1 MANTNEILMF
11 VDWDDTLFPTTW
23 LKMFTIDITNPS
35 ADMINMFE
43 SLDRLIS
50 EAIIK
55 MRASGSIIIVSNGSN
70 LWLQA
75 CLGVLPNFKEITET
89 DVVSIVS
96 ARDLFADQD
105 NFPEDWKIIAFKI
118 LHDGRNSKKII
129 SFGDSEKEHEAA
141 TKLKTENNL
150 IGNVK
155 FIRDPTLNQ
164 IVAQLEL
171 LTLLYLDFIEID
183 TDKVFNLQE
192 YLEV

>member
-1 MANTNEILMF
+1 MTNMDETLMF

-89 DVVSIVS
+89 DVVSMVS
-96 ARDLFADQD
+96 ARDLFSDQD

-183 TDKVFNLQE
+183 TDKIFDLQE

>member
-118 LHDGRNSKKII
+118 LHDGRNPKKII

-141 TKLKTENNL
+141 TKLKT
-150 IGNVK
+150 
-155 FIRDPTLNQ
+155 
-164 IVAQLEL
+164 
-171 LTLLYLDFIEID
+171 
-183 TDKVFNLQE
+183 
-192 YLEV
+192 

>member
-1 MANTNEILMF
+1 MANTDETLMF

-23 LKMFTIDITNPS
+23 LKIIGIDILNPS

-55 MRASGSIIIVSNGSN
+55 MRASGSIKIVSNGSN
-70 LWLQA
+70 IWLQA

-89 DVVSIVS
+89 DVVSMVS

-118 LHDGRNSKKII
+118 LHDGRNPKKII

-141 TKLKTENNL
+141 TKLKNENNL

-155 FIRDPTLNQ
+155 FIDKPTLNQ
-164 IVAQLEL
+164 LVTQLEI

>member
-118 LHDGRNSKKII
+118 LHDGRNPKKII